1 MVRYRYKAKNNDGK
15 VIRGVFYVDNEEDL
29 RDILANQGY
38 FLVKGHKIKDTS
50 EFFSDFEKVKM
61 DDITNFCRQFGI
73 MLKAGISISDSLNT
87 LKETAKNRKL
97 KNILE
102 EVHFDILNGSKLSD
116 AFSRYPKI
124 FPNFFVNMTSIGE
137 MSGSLDMVMLKL
149 ADYYEKDTK
158 VKRKAKMSMAYPTF
172 LLCLV
177 FGVLIILSVFVM
189 PMFDNL
195 FKSFQADL
203 PLISQIVINVSNFFR
218 QYILHILVVILA
230 LFLFLRYYCKTKIGR
245 LHIDT
250 LKLRLP
256 FIGNIT
262 RSVITSRFASG
273 FSTLLQSGVPLVTS
287 IDVMGRLLG
296 NKKVEEMFETCKSE
310 LRRGQKVAKSIQTVD
325 IFPPM
330 LIEMVSVGETSG
342 QLENVLDTTANFFD
356 EQVERDIKKATSAIE
371 PVMIMII
378 AGIIVTVLLA
388 VFLPMLGL
396 MDAIDNINTTY

>member
-50 EFFSDFEKVKM
+50 EFFSDFERVKM

-87 LKETAKNRKL
+87 LKETVKNRKL

-177 FGVLIILSVFVM
+177 FVVLVVLSVFVM

-195 FKSFQADL
+195 FKSFNAEL

-218 QYILHILVVILA
+218 EYILHILLIILVM
-230 LFLFLRYYCKTKIGR
+230 FLLLRYYIKTKLGR
-245 LHIDT
+245 LQFDT
-250 LKLRLP
+250 LKLKLP

-330 LIEMVSVGETSG
+330 LIEMVAVGESSG
-342 QLENVLDTTANFFD
+342 QLESVLDTTANYFD
-356 EQVERDIKKATSAIE
+356 EQVERDIKKATSSIE

-378 AGIIVTVLLA
+378 AAIIVAVLLA